1 MSKTITQPRNRHI
14 VAVIALLISSVEGFV
29 PHARQTHRHHNYS
42 NTAASCSSTTA
53 VAAAAWSSAQQQT
66 STRQRGTWDGVGARR
81 RSGALCQERWGFG
94 HGEGEGEGL
103 AAAVE
108 RARKLFPLAGGAA
121 GSLAAAQPSSLS
133 SRGYRRGSSSLSM
146 ALHFPK
152 PPKLPKPPPPGD
164 KAPGGGGGGKSG
176 SAGSTS
182 SSSHPHESRKQQHTA
197 TTAGGLLP
205 QPAAGKSGGGDA
217 ASGGVSGVSDL
228 DEKEGKGSAG
238 QANGTKTDLN
248 GSKTIRR
255 RRINGS
261 STPSSRAG
269 APGTSPPP
277 KRRTGVTPTSS
288 RSGVVGK
295 KRKLRR
301 PRSGPGSVA
310 AGSGGRGVQAV
321 VVKGDMEL
329 AEISEMMSLVLERLS
344 ETERELKRIQKEGAL
359 AKTNRSEVRDR
370 KFIID
375 TRAKMLGAAFAGS
388 VAGMIVGWSVLPNL
402 WLVGGVTGAL
412 AFAALS
418 RSSTGTVGTICSTCG
433 IQVALMYKDV
443 RDWWEQTVFL
453 YKTGKLSYTYWRG
466 FERYDQAWGL
476 SAKYTETVA
485 KVSKEALELDR
496 QYKIRQ
502 KTLRAGKRL
511 TRISR
516 QVGSSAKRE
525 VTTLA
530 GTASDW
536 GGNKLRKWGL
546 MGDDLDPRRKRTK
559 LTELLKLKKNGAGR
573 GGAGGAK
580 RPLGVSMVLDGMF
593 GERSRSMYSA
603 PPAGGARIKIH
614 KADPIIPARI
624 RHVFMTKKQIRD
636 ERLQK
641 YRVGFMGMRVPRSF
655 DKDD

>member
-1 MSKTITQPRNRHI
+1 MSKRMTQARNRHI
-14 VAVIALLISSVEGFV
+14 VAVIALLISSVEGFA
-29 PHARQTHRHHNYS
+29 PQAPQTHRYHSS
-42 NTAASCSSTTA
+42 NTATCTGTTA

-66 STRQRGTWDGVGARR
+66 SRHPMRQRGPWDGVGGRR
-81 RSGALCQERWGFG
+81 RSGALCQERRGFG
-94 HGEGEGEGL
+94 LGGEGS
-103 AAAVE
+103 AADQRVT
-108 RARKLFPLAGGAA
+108 KLFPPGRGPAA
-121 GSLAAAQPSSLS
+121 WSAAARPGSFR
-133 SRGYRRGSSSLSM
+133 SRSYRRGRSSVSM
-146 ALHFPK
+146 ALHFPR

-164 KAPGGGGGGKSG
+164 KAPSAGGGKSR

-182 SSSHPHESRKQQHTA
+182 SSSHHESQKQQQTA
-197 TTAGGLLP
+197 TTKGGLMP
-205 QPAAGKSGGGDA
+205 QPAAGKSGGETA
-217 ASGGVSGVSDL
+217 ASEGVTGISGL
-228 DEKEGKGSAG
+228 DAKEGEDSAG
-238 QANGTKTDLN
+238 HANGTRTDLN

-261 STPSSRAG
+261 STPSSRAV
-269 APGTSPPP
+269 APGTSHPP
-277 KRRTGVTPTSS
+277 KRRIGVTPTT
-288 RSGVVGK
+288 SGSGAVGK

-301 PRSGPGSVA
+301 PRSGSGSVSG
-310 AGSGGRGVQAV
+310 GSGRRGVQAV

-329 AEISEMMSLVLERLS
+329 AEMSEMMSLVLERLS
-344 ETERELKRIQKEGAL
+344 ETERELKRIKKEGSL

-453 YKTGKLSYTYWRG
+453 YKTGKLSYTYWRV
-466 FERYDQAWGL
+466 FEGYDQAWGL
-476 SAKYTETVA
+476 SAKYSETVA

-546 MGDDLDPRRKRTK
+546 MGDDLDPRRKRNK
-559 LTELLKLKKNGAGR
+559 LTGLLKLKKR
-573 GGAGGAK
+573 GESGAK
-580 RPLGVSMVLDGMF
+580 RPLGVSVVLDGMF

-603 PPAGGARIKIH
+603 PPAGGTRIKTYT
-614 KADPIIPARI
+614 ADPLIPARI
-624 RHVFMTKKQIRD
+624 RHMFMTKKQIRD

>member
-1 MSKTITQPRNRHI
+1 
-14 VAVIALLISSVEGFV
+14 
-29 PHARQTHRHHNYS
+29 
-42 NTAASCSSTTA
+42 
-53 VAAAAWSSAQQQT
+53 
-66 STRQRGTWDGVGARR
+66 
-81 RSGALCQERWGFG
+81 
-94 HGEGEGEGL
+94 
-103 AAAVE
+103 
-108 RARKLFPLAGGAA
+108 
-121 GSLAAAQPSSLS
+121 
-133 SRGYRRGSSSLSM
+133 M
-146 ALHFPK
+146 ALHFPR
-152 PPKLPKPPPPGD
+152 PPRLPKPPPPSD
-164 KAPGGGGGGKSG
+164 KAPLAGGGKSG
-176 SAGSTS
+176 SAGSS
-182 SSSHPHESRKQQHTA
+182 SSSSNHESQKQQQTA
-197 TTAGGLLP
+197 TTPGGFLP
-205 QPAAGKSGGGDA
+205 QPAAGKSGRGTV
-217 ASGGVSGVSDL
+217 ASEGVTGVSDL
-228 DEKEGKGSAG
+228 DAIEGKDSAG
-238 QANGTKTDLN
+238 HANDTRTDLN
-248 GSKTIRR
+248 GSK
-255 RRINGS
+255 
-261 STPSSRAG
+261 
-269 APGTSPPP
+269 
-277 KRRTGVTPTSS
+277 
-288 RSGVVGK
+288 
-295 KRKLRR
+295 
-301 PRSGPGSVA
+301 
-310 AGSGGRGVQAV
+310 AV
-321 VVKGDMEL
+321 VAKGDMEL
-329 AEISEMMSLVLERLS
+329 AEMSEMMSLVLERLS
-344 ETERELKRIQKEGAL
+344 ETERELKRIQKEGSL

-530 GTASDW
+530 GSASDW

-559 LTELLKLKKNGAGR
+559 LTEILKLKKSKV
-573 GGAGGAK
+573 GGAK
-580 RPLGVSMVLDGMF
+580 RPLGVSVVLDGMF

-603 PPAGGARIKIH
+603 PPAGGTRIKTH

-624 RHVFMTKKQIRD
+624 RHMFMTKKQIRD